1 MFSINFRLPWVQCK
15 CSWFA
20 VDQDSLERIQ
30 SFGRYFLST
39 CFVQGPG
46 RGTGRG
52 RRVKVLIEEWT
63 PGVVL
68 RARGVQGAGRSCL
81 HVESPLVCGGGE
93 IQAEP

>member
-39 CFVQGPG
+39 CFVPAWHWQGEEG
-46 RGTGRG
+46 ESAN
-52 RRVKVLIEEWT
+52 RRMDS
-63 PGVVL
+63 
-68 RARGVQGAGRSCL
+68 RSGAEG
-81 HVESPLVCGGGE
+81 
-93 IQAEP
+93 